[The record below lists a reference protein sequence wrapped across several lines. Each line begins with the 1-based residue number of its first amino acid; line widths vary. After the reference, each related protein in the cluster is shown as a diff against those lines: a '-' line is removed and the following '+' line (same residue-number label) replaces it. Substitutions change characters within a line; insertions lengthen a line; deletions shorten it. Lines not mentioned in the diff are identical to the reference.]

1 LFDFEVETEVK
12 IDVESGTVIEVNE
25 PWYSFLLF

>member
-1 LFDFEVETEVK
+1 MFDFNMESEVKVNVETGV
-12 IDVESGTVIEVNE
+12 VVEVNE